1 MMATEGD
8 GLGSVTERLARN
20 HYDVDEENSHIHI
33 DQDIARRTGT
43 GKLLVRVCPAH
54 VYFRGAGRH
63 DFRGVCSMSGMWH
76 VPGSRCSRIAGMAL
90 PHRCGGNFIQRR
102 LTDLSGWLWSDIDGT
117 RWEILRWLH
126 KKAVGMKPVGG
137 THPQSWRGQPAALR
151 NEQLTWCPIVKDT
164 VHRRASSLCGS
175 EPICRLRRS

>member
-54 VYFRGAGRH
+54 VYSEEPDGTISVEYAACLECG
-63 DFRGVCSMSGMWH
+63 